1 MRKFLVFLLL
11 ALLGGGALWWFDRR
25 SRRAETPTPQLPKQ
39 EQPAEQPART
49 APEPNRGVFTE
60 VKDAGGKGAQV
71 ALSGPLD
78 VWANDM
84 STGEPRK
91 RSHLVAGDCATLE
104 GGLFDLRDTTL
115 ELFVPESGAREV
127 LARAREV
134 RARMRVDPTP
144 ALDDQHP
151 VTLID
156 TVVTYETGSRFAPV
170 TLRVPKL
177 ESVVALERAHSED
190 ALTISGNGI
199 EASGRGLDVERL
211 GEVIR
216 LREDPRATVQL
227 EDGST
232 ATLSSKG
239 ALVLRGRPD
248 LGPEHAE
255 ISLAEEAHLVLAG
268 LEPLDLRA
276 QSIELIGVI
285 ERRSG
290 ARFRPVSIL
299 ARNEV
304 LVTPAEGVARGETLA
319 IEFDE
324 SGKHARG
331 TLDGGPELDL
341 VLRGARLVD
350 VPIDLLR
357 EGETLTV
364 KLDGAGP
371 LEFSLGDARDFTF
384 TGPARLQL
392 PAVGAVLECDSS
404 IRGQG
409 VIVGGVEERE
419 LVADGNVRFRYEDST
434 LTTAA
439 LKLRSYVDEEGRTAA
454 ELVCEQ
460 GTRVV
465 GRLADG
471 DEVTLEAR
479 GGLVARR
486 SRSGTR
492 LPYARNVSFEVRG
505 KRPIAGRAA
514 LVTDL
519 DVDERSFVAEGDVEV
534 VTAEGR
540 GTGERFEARSELTG
554 ELSGTLERPARLE
567 TQEGWFEA
575 LFLDVEEHV
584 IDARGAASASV
595 KHGGLAHEIDA
606 GWIVAQ
612 RKNPVED
619 DPTPAD
625 LVLDA
630 GGDVHIVRSAPQ
642 SHLDVRAQRFH
653 AEADEFTDA
662 QGKLDFEPTLVIA
675 AGDVAFEIDQSGVH
689 REGAAGRLELRGDR
703 SGELEPAAGGKVSL
717 TGEIEGRPGRF
728 DLLADRI
735 EFNPERLLA
744 SGFELELDGV
754 VSGLSAEASDPQA
767 RRVRVIGGLMSL
779 DRSLLALT
787 RGVYIGGKTRDLEPW
802 SLDAELVLLRSKPL
816 SGDMDERDVP
826 AALVDIIAEGSVQVS
841 VAPLG
846 RARSRVLTLDH
857 DSRRITLLGDPDS
870 EENREA
876 TIERGGV
883 AWRSSEFTFD
893 LASGF
898 LQSAA
903 GRVLSDPSLP
913 ESWSYSYDA
922 LEPLLLEDRNALVFR
937 QPVWRSGASLV
948 RANWAILWVDQ
959 AEWNKLGSG
968 SREEPLVPD
977 PDSAAARRLPTRM
990 LGGLPID
997 RFGAWLHEMYLDGDV
1012 EYRINDVRRARAAG
1026 VYLDMVD
1033 GHGWVHDFVLDV
1045 DLPIG
1050 SRTYQLKVRADWLRS
1065 SMDGA
1070 LRANG
1075 ALATTCAHDLPHYVI
1090 KIGDF
1095 SVDPRYVTRERTNRR
1110 TGKVET
1116 SEELDGW
1123 ELSMDDNEI
1132 SFIGGLGLPLPRIA
1146 VPTGPNFDID
1156 SDALSV
1162 GGWRLPSFGSDS
1174 KLGTFISANFS
1185 VDVAWIGEGLY
1196 WFLRQFAGTEL
1207 DLPKLEGRTST
1218 HVDLTSRGIVVG
1230 VESELRGE
1238 DRYRWLVNLDTVWD
1252 TGRDRGLV
1260 RVDRSERED
1269 LRTWL
1274 HSRGRYTLGPTEWLD
1289 AVVTLQ
1295 SDPGVQSEFFESN
1308 YLAFEERENFLYWR
1322 RVENSEFWSA
1332 TAEARL
1338 EDYRT
1343 EVVDQPSVSWML
1355 GREELGHVGGLAL
1368 VRTSNFSFDHYARFV
1383 GDPRYEAPFVDGLG
1397 DRDVSRFDT
1406 GHRLELPWTPD
1417 VAGLRVTPYLE
1428 LRGTGWSDN
1437 VANDSVAARG
1447 ALIAGIQATTS
1458 LWRVFASGSRH
1469 VLMPSIALH
1478 GDLMSEESGFP
1489 IVQFDAL
1496 ERSVKGRYVDFS
1508 LRSRWESRELL
1519 SDLDLELT
1527 QSWADEVGP
1536 NLPEGWLPLATR
1548 ANWLSN
1554 LSGIPFG
1561 VSHDARYDTDS
1572 GQTDYSRT
1580 FFGFEPFDS
1589 LDIETGYHTGRD
1601 LLGVKLYEAFTLGA
1615 RYRFSPK
1622 WELEGRQTFSVGF
1635 GRDRL
1640 GYSVMLRRFGHDFVF
1655 EIDNSYV
1662 AGEGAGSLRFNITP
1676 NFVWRRN
1683 DTSQIDRWRA
1693 LRR

>member
-1 MRKFLVFLLL
+1 MRKLLVFLLL
-11 ALLGGGALWWFDRR
+11 ALLGGSALWWFDRR
-25 SRRAETPTPQLPKQ
+25 SRRPEGSTPTTDEAAAQ
-39 EQPAEQPART
+39 QPERS
-49 APEPNRGVFTE
+49 APEPNRGVLTD
-60 VKDAGGKGAQV
+60 VKDGAGKGAQV

-78 VWANDM
+78 VWANDT

-91 RSHLVAGDCATLE
+91 RSHLVAADCATLE

-115 ELFVPESGAREV
+115 ELFVPETGVREVIAHAREV
-127 LARAREV
+127 K
-134 RARMRVDPTP
+134 ARMRLDPTP
-144 ALDDQHP
+144 ALDEQYP
-151 VTLID
+151 ITLID

-170 TLRVPKL
+170 TLRVPRL
-177 ESVVALERAHSED
+177 ESVVALETAHSDD

-199 EASGRGLDVERL
+199 EASGKGLVVERL
-211 GEVIR
+211 AEVIR
-216 LREDPRATVQL
+216 LLEDPRATVQL
-227 EDGST
+227 EDGSI
-232 ATLSSKG
+232 ATLSSEG
-239 ALVLRGRPD
+239 ELVLRGRPD

-255 ISLAEEAHLVLAG
+255 ISLEKGAHLVLAG

-276 QSIELIGVI
+276 ERIELVGVI
-285 ERRSG
+285 ERRTG
-290 ARFRPVSIL
+290 ARFRPVSIH
-299 ARNEV
+299 AHGKV
-304 LVTPAEGVARGETLA
+304 LVTPAEGVARGDTLTV
-319 IEFDE
+319 EFDE
-324 SGKHARG
+324 SGKNARG
-331 TLDGGPELDL
+331 TLDGAPELEL
-341 VLRGARLVD
+341 VLRGAKLVD
-350 VPIDLLR
+350 VPIEILR
-357 EGETLTV
+357 EGETLTFR
-364 KLDGAGP
+364 LDGAGP
-371 LEFSLGDARDFTF
+371 LELSLGDVRDFLF

-392 PAVGAVLECDSS
+392 PAIGAVLECDSS

-409 VIVGGVEERE
+409 VIVDGVEERE
-419 LVADGNVRFRYEDST
+419 LVADGNVRFQYEDST
-434 LTTAA
+434 LTTAS
-439 LKLRSYVDEEGRTAA
+439 LKLRSYVDAESRTAA

-460 GTRVV
+460 GTRIA

-471 DEVTLEAR
+471 DEATIEAR

-486 SRSGTR
+486 SRSRTL
-492 LPYARNVSFEVRG
+492 LPYARNVVFEVRG
-505 KRPIAGRAA
+505 KRPISGRAA
-514 LVTDL
+514 LVTNL
-519 DVDERSFVAEGDVEV
+519 DVDGRSFVAEGDVEV
-534 VTAEGR
+534 VTADGR

-567 TQEGWFEA
+567 TTQGWFEA
-575 LFLDVEEHV
+575 LFLNVEEQV
-584 IDARGAASASV
+584 IEAHGAARASV
-595 KHGGLAHEIDA
+595 THGNLAHEIDA
-606 GWIVAQ
+606 GWIVLQ

-619 DPTPAD
+619 NATPAD

-630 GGDVHIVRSAPQ
+630 GGDVHIVRTAPD
-642 SHLDVRAQRFH
+642 SRLDVRADRFH
-653 AEADEFTDA
+653 AEADELTDTA
-662 QGKLDFEPTLVIA
+662 GKLDFAPTLVIA
-675 AGDVAFEIDQSGVH
+675 GGNVAFEIDQPGVH
-689 REGAAGRLELRGDR
+689 REGAAGRLELRADR
-703 SGELEPAAGGKVSL
+703 SGELEPTPGGKVSL
-717 TGEIEGRPGRF
+717 NGQIEGRPGRF

-735 EFNPERLLA
+735 EFSPERLLA
-744 SGFELELDGV
+744 SGFELELDGL
-754 VSGLSAEASDPQA
+754 VSGLSAEATSPEA

-802 SLDAELVLLRSKPL
+802 SLDAELVLLRSKPVG
-816 SGDMDERDVP
+816 SGLQESDVP

-841 VAPLG
+841 VAPMG
-846 RARSRVLTLDH
+846 RARARLLTLDH

-876 TIERGGV
+876 AIERGGV

-913 ESWSYSYDA
+913 ESWSFSYDA

-937 QPVWRSGASLV
+937 QPVWQSGASLL

-959 AEWNKLGSG
+959 AEWNKLGGG
-968 SREEPLVPD
+968 SREEPLVDD
-977 PDSAAARRLPTRM
+977 PDAAAARRLPSRM
-990 LGGLPID
+990 LGGLPLD
-997 RFGAWLHEMYLDGDV
+997 RFGAWLHELYLDGDV
-1012 EYRINDVRRARAAG
+1012 EYRINDVRKARAAG
-1026 VYLDMVD
+1026 VYVDMVD

-1050 SRTYQLKVRADWLRS
+1050 SRTYQLKVKADWLRS

-1070 LRANG
+1070 LRAND

-1110 TGKVET
+1110 TGRVEET
-1116 SEELDGW
+1116 QELDGW

-1132 SFIGGLGLPLPRIA
+1132 SFVGGLGLPLPRIA
-1146 VPTGPNFDID
+1146 MPTGPNFEID
-1156 SDALSV
+1156 ADALSV

-1174 KLGTFISANFS
+1174 KLGTFISANFN

-1196 WFLRQFAGTEL
+1196 WFLRQFAGPDL
-1207 DLPKLEGRTST
+1207 DLPKLDGRTST

-1230 VESELRGE
+1230 VESELRGA
-1238 DRYRWLVNLDTVWD
+1238 DRYRWLINLDNVWD

-1260 RVDRSERED
+1260 RVDRSDRED

-1274 HSRGRYTLGPTEWLD
+1274 HSRGRYTLSPTEWLD

-1295 SDPGVQSEFFESN
+1295 SDPGVQAEFFESN
-1308 YLAFEERENFLYWR
+1308 YLSFEERENFLYWR
-1322 RVENSEFWSA
+1322 RVEDNEFWSA

-1343 EVVDQPSVSWML
+1343 EIVDQPSVSWVL

-1383 GDPRYEAPFVDGLG
+1383 GDPRYEGPFADGLG

-1406 GHRLELPWTPD
+1406 DHRLELPWTPG
-1417 VAGLRVTPYLE
+1417 VAGLRVTPYFE

-1437 VANDSVAARG
+1437 VANDAVAARG
-1447 ALIAGIQATTS
+1447 ALIAGLQATTS
-1458 LWRVFASGSRH
+1458 LWRVFANGSRH
-1469 VLMPSIALH
+1469 VLMPSVALH
-1478 GDLMSEESGFP
+1478 GDVVSDETGFP
-1489 IVQFDAL
+1489 VVQFDAL
-1496 ERSVKGRYVDFS
+1496 DRSVKGRYVDFS

-1519 SDLDLELT
+1519 SDLDIEVT

-1548 ANWLSN
+1548 ANWLSS

-1572 GQTDYSRT
+1572 GDTDYSRT
-1580 FFGFEPFDS
+1580 FFGFEPYDS
-1589 LDIETGYHTGRD
+1589 LDIEMGYHTGRD
-1601 LLGVKLYEAFTLGA
+1601 LLGAKLYEAFTLGA
-1615 RYRFSPK
+1615 RYRFSAK
-1622 WELEGRQTFSVGF
+1622 WELEGRQTFSVGG

-1640 GYSVMLRRFGHDFVF
+1640 GYSTTLRRFGHDFVF

-1683 DTSQIDRWRA
+1683 DTSQIDRWRSQ
-1693 LRR
+1693 RR